1 MQTPLNQYD
10 LISQVFKGG
19 NDFKL
24 FVDKVYANS
33 KNVAYWKNDFDWG
46 TKGISREFNVAEA
59 EVDLFPM
66 ASVIDT
72 NSPKPRRALQGFS
85 LYNGKIPKMGHG
97 YDLTEDD
104 MVEYLGI
111 IAAGG
116 SINGDDFL
124 ELLFN
129 TVDKLIFGAHSRINS
144 MSDSAIST
152 GHIILSTT
160 NNPDGGIIK
169 DFDMRIPVAN
179 KKYAGFDKGV
189 DAVWS
194 NDSSTP
200 TQDIIDIK
208 AYCIGAGI
216 ACDIMRMTEAK
227 FLRYYTHP
235 NTIALINGRKGNGIS
250 ATATVSKSDISQFMS
265 DMGLPEVKIM
275 SGVAGLQ
282 TDGIT
287 ANIESWDTDNITF
300 SGRGKFGQ
308 VKTASPIEMGDP
320 SKHAYTD
327 GGRIQI
333 IKYFNERQKTQGF
346 DMECLALPVLTT
358 AKRVVIL
365 DTETTTSWT

>member
-24 FVDKVYANS
+24 FVDNVVATS
-33 KNVAYWKNDFDWG
+33 QNVAYWKNDFDWG
-46 TKGISREFNVAEA
+46 TKGISRSFNVAEA

-72 NSPKPRRALQGFS
+72 NSPKPKRALQGFS
-85 LYNGKIPKMGHG
+85 LYDGKIPKMGHS

-104 MVEYLGI
+104 MVEYYSI

-116 SINGDDFL
+116 SIDGDGFL

-129 TVDKLIFGAHSRINS
+129 TVDKLVFGAHARINS

-152 GHIILSTT
+152 GHVILDTT

-169 DFDMRIPVAN
+169 DFDMRVPIAN

-200 TQDIIDIK
+200 TQDIIDIQS
-208 AYCIGAGI
+208 YCTYNNIP
-216 ACDIMRMTEAK
+216 CEVMRMSKAK
-227 FLRYYTHP
+227 WLRYSTHP
-235 NTIALINGRKGNGIS
+235 NTVLLVNGRKGNGITSTAAIS
-250 ATATVSKSDISQFMS
+250 ASDVRQFMI
-265 DMGLPEVKIM
+265 DMDLPEVKIM
-275 SGVAGLQ
+275 SGLAGLQ
-282 TDGIT
+282 TDGVT
-287 ANIESWDTDNITF
+287 ANLESWDTDNITF

-308 VKTASPIEMGDP
+308 VKTATPIEVGDP
-320 SKHAYTD
+320 SKHAYTE
-327 GGRIQI
+327 GGRIQL
-333 IKYFNERQKTQGF
+333 IKYFNEKQKTQGF

-365 DTETTTSWT
+365 DTETTTSWS